1 MKKYISILLAAV
13 MAVGCLAG
21 CGQKN
26 SNEQA
31 DNTDDGKLKVVTT
44 IFPEY
49 DWVKEIAGDEISNID
64 LTMLLDNGV
73 DLHSYQPTSED
84 ILKISDC
91 DLFVYVGGESDSWVD
106 DALKNATNKDMQVI
120 NLLDVLKDSIKT
132 EESMPGMQA
141 EEGHNHGYA
150 HFEDSD
156 VQDRTLSDWDGDW
169 QSVYPYLQD
178 GVLDEVME
186 KKAESGEKT
195 AEEYKEYYEN
205 GYKTDVSQITI
216 DAENNTMCFV
226 KNGVASKATYEYK
239 GYQIYDYESGS
250 RGVRYFFEA
259 TSGDADAPK
268 YVQFSDHGI
277 APGKAEHFHIYAGN
291 DGFDALSEEMENWPT
306 YYPADMSGKEIAEDM
321 LEHEEKEYDEHV
333 WLSLKNAQTLCKA
346 IAEAL
351 ETADPEHKDVYAAN
365 VDSYLEKLSSLDGQ
379 YQDAVANGS
388 QKTLLFGDRFP
399 FRYMVDDYGLKYY
412 AAFAGCSAESEAS
425 FETISFLAKK
435 VDELGLKNIMTI
447 ENSDQKIAKTIRDN
461 TKDKN
466 QEILSLDSMQ
476 STTSEDVKNGTTYLS
491 VMESNLDVLKKAMQ

>member
-306 YYPADMSGKEIAEDM
+306 YYPADVSGKEIAEDM

-379 YQDAVANGS
+379 YQDAVANAS
-388 QKTLLFGDRFP
+388 QKTLLFGERFP

>member
-399 FRYMVDDYGLKYY
+399 FRDMVDDYGLKYY